1 MKIAFVTPASDMRK
15 TLPVRIGNN
24 IYTRP
29 NAITGPLILAT
40 MLRDRGHEVSVYEEL
55 YARVD
60 AEKLCAADVIGIS
73 TMTSTAPR
81 AFELADFFRS
91 RGKRVVI
98 GGMHATVAP
107 QETLA
112 HCDTVVTGEAEG
124 VIADVMESRTGG
136 GVVNAGHPAD
146 LNAITFPDYSLLKT
160 PCREANIMTTRGCH
174 YSCNYCSTSRM
185 FSPYRERS
193 VDSVIAELE
202 HYKKHGFKYVNF
214 QDDNF
219 TGNRKRAKDLLTAMI
234 EKGLVF
240 RDVFFF
246 GRADMVLDEELLSLL
261 SRAHLRSVLIGI
273 ESLNPATL
281 EYIGKKIK
289 LEPLLG
295 SISNLGKYKIKLLAS
310 LVLGLDTDGVEDIR
324 KAIKFCRDINA
335 FTLQPAV
342 LTPFPETP
350 IYKQYTEER
359 RMAVSDWQYFDLM
372 HATFH
377 PKKMSVTELQKE
389 FYNALRRFYSFRKS
403 FTIMRIYGFGAG
415 MKRLGLWLVFLFTG
429 ILSEMVDAKFLKT
442 ARKAKEIGEADTND
456 SIDHSR

>member
-1 MKIAFVTPASDMRK
+1 MNIAFITPAADIRK
-15 TLPVRIGNN
+15 TLPYRLGNS

-40 MLRDRGHEVSVYEEL
+40 MLRDRGHIAEVYEEL
-55 YARVD
+55 YAHVNL
-60 AEKLCAADVIGIS
+60 ENLLHADVIGVS

-81 AFELADFFRS
+81 AFAIADYFRGK
-91 RGKRVVI
+91 GKRVVI

-107 QETLA
+107 EETLA
-112 HCDTVVTGEAEG
+112 HCDTVVTGEAES
-124 VIADVMESRTGG
+124 VIVDVMEGLTKDRIVRAPHTDDLDT
-136 GVVNAGHPAD
+136 VV
-146 LNAITFPDYSLLKT
+146 FPDYSLLKT

-174 YSCNYCSTSRM
+174 YSCSFCSTSRM
-185 FSPYRERS
+185 FMPYRERS
-193 VDSVIAELE
+193 VDSVINELA
-202 HYKKHGFKYVNF
+202 YYRKHGFKFVNF

-219 TGNRKRAKDLLTAMI
+219 TGNRKRAKQLLAAMI
-234 EKGLVF
+234 EKNLVF

-281 EYIGKKIK
+281 DHIGKKIR
-289 LEPLLG
+289 LEPLLA
-295 SISNLGKYKIKLLAS
+295 SIPNLGKYKIKLLAS
-310 LVLGLDTDGVEDIR
+310 LVLGLDTDGVADIR
-324 KAIKFCRDINA
+324 KAIKFCQDINA

-342 LTPFPETP
+342 LTPFPTTP
-350 IYKQYTEER
+350 VYRQYQEEN
-359 RMAVSDWQYFDLM
+359 RMMTGDWQYFDLM

-377 PKKMSVTELQKE
+377 PKKMTVRELQNE

-403 FTIMRIYGFGAG
+403 FTIMRIYGVGAG

-429 ILSEMVDAKFLKT
+429 FITRMVDGAFLSTLKKAVRSPKT
-442 ARKAKEIGEADTND
+442 A
-456 SIDHSR
+456 